1 MEQLVAGCKIGDRK
15 AQEEL
20 YRRLSSK
27 MMGVCMRYSST
38 QADAEDILQMGF
50 VKMFQ
55 KIHDFKNE
63 GSFEGW
69 VRRIMVH
76 TAIELYRKNVRFMNT
91 VEIEGVEEGIDG
103 SVLSHLA
110 LQDLLQ
116 LVQSLP
122 HGYRLVFNLY
132 AIEGYSHK
140 EIAEQLG
147 ISEGGSKSQLS
158 RARTYLQEKVRQL
171 EVPMYE
177 TYPR

>member
-1 MEQLVAGCKIGDRK
+1 
-15 AQEEL
+15 
-20 YRRLSSK
+20 
-27 MMGVCMRYSST
+27 MRYSST
-38 QADAEDILQMGF
+38 KADAEDILQMGF

-76 TAIELYRKNVRFMNT
+76 TAIELYRKNVRLMNT
-91 VEIEGVEEGIDG
+91 VEMEGVEEGIDG

-116 LVQSLP
+116 LVQDLP

-177 TYPR
+177 TNQR